1 MKKIIN
7 SRIGFASMG
16 ALMAILFVSSMGV
29 QKAHAAIST
38 QMDIGSKGADVT
50 ALQQF
55 LATNYSIYPQGIV
68 SGYFGPL
75 TAAAVVQFQ
84 VNYDISQVGRVG
96 PQTMTKINNLMATGF
111 GLDTSAAI
119 ISNLSVNTGTNSATI
134 NWTTNKLARG
144 QVFYDMSVPM
154 SNEATGHN
162 QLPYIGGMA
171 AGANGNLGVANSQS
185 ISLTGLQSQT
195 TYYYIARAIDNSGN
209 VSMTIPYYFRT
220 N

>member
-1 MKKIIN
+1 MTKIIN
-7 SRIGFASMG
+7 SRIGFVSMG
-16 ALMAILFVSSMGV
+16 AFMAILFVSSVGM
-29 QKAHAAIST
+29 QTAHAAIST
-38 QMDIGSKGADVT
+38 QMDIGSRGSDVT

-55 LATNYSIYPQGIV
+55 LATNFSIYPQGIV

-96 PQTMTKINNLMATGF
+96 PQTMTKINNLMATGY

-119 ISNLSVNTGTNSATI
+119 MNNLSVNAGTNSATI
-134 NWTTNKLARG
+134 SWTTNEPTRG
-144 QVFYDMSVPM
+144 QVFYDTSIPM
-154 SNEATGHN
+154 SNEATGHD
-162 QLPYIGGMA
+162 QLPYIGGTPA
-171 AGANGNLGVANSQS
+171 SANSNTSVASSQS

-209 VSMTIPYYFRT
+209 VTMTMPYYFRT